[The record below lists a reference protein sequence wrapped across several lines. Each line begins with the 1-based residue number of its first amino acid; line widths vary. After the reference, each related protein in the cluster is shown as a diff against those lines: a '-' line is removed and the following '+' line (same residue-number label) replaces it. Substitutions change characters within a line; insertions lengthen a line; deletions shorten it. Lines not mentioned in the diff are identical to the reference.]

1 MEASQSS
8 NIDLILLGVSGLP
21 LKIILDN
28 IASTDAIRL
37 ASTNTQVRKYCL
49 MESKFLKQIEKTK
62 KFDFNILPTTIT
74 HQDISALHRVF
85 PNLIK
90 ITTNLANI
98 PNHFLDHIRDFE
110 HLQKLCIYLNNG
122 GVNFNRQETII
133 PAITIKG
140 QLHGSKD
147 TLYNIL

>member
-28 IASTDAIRL
+28 ITSTDAIRL

-49 MESKFLKQIEKTK
+49 LESKFLKQIEKTK
-62 KFDFNILPTTIT
+62 KIEFNALQTTIT
-74 HQDISALHRVF
+74 HQDISAIHRVF

-90 ITTNLANI
+90 ITAHLANI

-110 HLQKLCIYLNNG
+110 HLQKLCIYLNNEG
-122 GVNFNRQETII
+122 INYNRQETTI

-147 TLYNIL
+147 TLYNFL